1 MKIKFNERT
10 GRWVPDEPKNY
21 RKIFKTKL
29 ENIKNKSMLTFF
41 TCWLWLYLYPYR
53 YIKSDILGL
62 NIKPGFD
69 MALIYAQIHYGN
81 RFAKYKKR

>member
-10 GRWVPDEPKNY
+10 GRWVPDEL
-21 RKIFKTKL
+21 IDFKKL
-29 ENIKNKSMLTFF
+29 FRDKKSDFKRIVKLKFY

-62 NIKPGFD
+62 DMQIGFEWLLTYKQLECD
-69 MALIYAQIHYGN
+69 